1 MKTIAAEAPE
11 DEIPTETRRSG
22 GRARSGAPAKRN
34 AVATRQR
41 ILDVAMAE
49 FAEHGFSGSR
59 IDRIS
64 AAADVNVG
72 MIYHYFGNKDDLYLA
87 ALEASY
93 KVIRDRE
100 QTLDVAHED
109 PASAMRRL
117 IALTFD
123 FLSTDPYFVRLIMS
137 ENLMMGRTVR
147 RSRVIPGMTQPL
159 LDALR
164 TILKRG
170 QVEGVFHKDIDAENF
185 YVSILGL
192 CFIHVS
198 NRHTLGSM
206 FQRDFADEQWLRQRK
221 EIVTDIL
228 LGHLTAPAPEC
239 APIAPP
245 P

>member
-1 MKTIAAEAPE
+1 MKTIAPEAP
-11 DEIPTETRRSG
+11 DHDAPVETPRSG
-22 GRARSGAPAKRN
+22 ARARSGTPAKRN

-93 KVIRDRE
+93 TVIRERE

-109 PASAMRRL
+109 PVAAMRQL

-123 FLSTDPYFVRLIMS
+123 FLATDPYFVRLIMG
-137 ENLMMGRTVR
+137 ENLMMGRMVR
-147 RSRVIPGMTQPL
+147 RSSLIPGMTQPL
-159 LDALR
+159 LDTLR
-164 TILKRG
+164 TILARG
-170 QVEGVFHKDIDAENF
+170 QAEGLFHTDIDAEDF

-192 CFIHVS
+192 CFVHVS

-206 FQRDFADEQWLRQRK
+206 FQRDFADPDWLRRRK
-221 EIVTDIL
+221 AIVTEIL
-228 LGHLTAPAPEC
+228 LSHLTAPARYLP
-239 APIAPP
+239 
-245 P
+245 